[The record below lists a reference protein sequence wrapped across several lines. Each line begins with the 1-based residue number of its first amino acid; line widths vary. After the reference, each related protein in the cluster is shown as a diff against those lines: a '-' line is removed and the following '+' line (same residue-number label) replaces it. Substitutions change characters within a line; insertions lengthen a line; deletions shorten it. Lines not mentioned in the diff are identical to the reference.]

1 MDNFNVTPMLF
12 QVLCNKPAVAAV
24 RFILAAKQTAARDDL
39 FRNGPFDLP
48 LTHQRDESVLV
59 GCPIATPL
67 PVVAQ
72 QLLRRRQFGYVNVSH
87 LTEFAQKIREVVL
100 LPKTGELRLIV
111 EPHVDDTPGAGL
123 SKKVEEATGGFLCEA
138 DGGDFHVSVRGSW
151 QIIQSGV
158 SSTKIRNRWTIL
170 YKKIANGDFQQIP

>member
-1 MDNFNVTPMLF
+1 MLF

-48 LTHQRDESVLV
+48 LTHQRDESVPV

-72 QLLRRRQFGYVNVSH
+72 QLLRRRQFGQVHVLH
-87 LTEFAQKIREVVL
+87 PAKLGQEIREVVL
-100 LPKTGELRLIV
+100 LR
-111 EPHVDDTPGAGL
+111 
-123 SKKVEEATGGFLCEA
+123 
-138 DGGDFHVSVRGSW
+138 
-151 QIIQSGV
+151 
-158 SSTKIRNRWTIL
+158 KIGQL
-170 YKKIANGDFQQIP
+170 

>member
-59 GCPIATPL
+59 GCPIATPF
-67 PVVAQ
+67 PVVVQ
-72 QLLRRRQFGYVNVSH
+72 QLLRRGQRGQVNVLH
-87 LTEFAQKIREVVL
+87 PAELAQEKREVVL
-100 LPKTGELRLIV
+100 LRKTGQLRPII
-111 EPHVDDTPGAGL
+111 EPHVDDSPCRPMPAAYRKSEGRAL
-123 SKKVEEATGGFLCEA
+123 SL
-138 DGGDFHVSVRGSW
+138 SR
-151 QIIQSGV
+151 
-158 SSTKIRNRWTIL
+158 
-170 YKKIANGDFQQIP
+170 